1 MPLLEKGR
9 YTSIIRGLWITSL
22 TLLLLFTGLIY
33 AIKINLFGLFGEMPG
48 LRALENPKSELAS
61 EVFTADHVLI
71 GKYFS
76 QNRTLVEH
84 EQISPHVIHAL
95 LATEDVRFH
104 KHSGVDVRSLF
115 RVGYGVLTFNRHQGG
130 GSTLTQQVARNLF
143 ETREDE
149 NEGLL
154 GNVPGLKM
162 VIIKIKEWLTAIQ
175 LEHNYTK
182 EEIMTMYLNTVSFG
196 NNAYGIEVAAK
207 TYFNKSQKD
216 LDVEEAALLVG
227 VVNNPSWFNPKRNP
241 NNALK
246 RRNVVLRRMEKY
258 GYLQPSQ
265 LAQLMATPIRLN
277 FVVENHNVGMAP
289 YFRAYIRDFLLNWA
303 RSHNKNLY
311 TDGLKIYTTIDS
323 RMQQYAEEAVMANM
337 QDQQEKF
344 YQQWQG
350 RNPWMTGNG
359 KEINGYIHQVARR
372 SERYRSMKEA
382 IGDDD
387 QAIFREM
394 SKPVR
399 MRVFSWKGER
409 DTTMSP
415 LDSIQYYKR
424 FLHTGFMSMDP
435 QTGYVKAWV
444 GGINHKHFKYD
455 HVRQGKRQPG
465 STFKALV
472 YATAIDNGFTPCTQ
486 VSNTPV
492 TFVTN
497 RGKEYTP
504 QNFDNHYDGQDMTL
518 RQAMG
523 RSINTVAAYLMK
535 EMGADRIASMA
546 RRMGV
551 TSQLDEVPSLCLG
564 TSSVSV
570 YEMLGVYSTF
580 VNGGTYT
587 EPIYITRIED
597 RSGNVLQE
605 FAPKTY
611 EAISEETAYLMLH
624 MLKGA
629 LEEEGGTAR
638 KLYSYPW
645 SRGNDIGAKTGTTQ
659 NYADGWFIGVTH
671 NLVSGLWVGGDEP
684 SIHFRNSTY
693 GQGGRVALPAWAMY
707 MDKVYADTTLG
718 ITKGLFKRPE
728 NLSVSLDCDVYRLPI
743 DSTQTSRLSAGIIK

>member
-1 MPLLEKGR
+1 
-9 YTSIIRGLWITSL
+9 
-22 TLLLLFTGLIY
+22 
-33 AIKINLFGLFGEMPG
+33 
-48 LRALENPKSELAS
+48 
-61 EVFTADHVLI
+61 
-71 GKYFS
+71 
-76 QNRTLVEH
+76 
-84 EQISPHVIHAL
+84 
-95 LATEDVRFH
+95 
-104 KHSGVDVRSLF
+104 
-115 RVGYGVLTFNRHQGG
+115 
-130 GSTLTQQVARNLF
+130 
-143 ETREDE
+143 
-149 NEGLL
+149 
-154 GNVPGLKM
+154 
-162 VIIKIKEWLTAIQ
+162 
-175 LEHNYTK
+175 
-182 EEIMTMYLNTVSFG
+182 
-196 NNAYGIEVAAK
+196 
-207 TYFNKSQKD
+207 
-216 LDVEEAALLVG
+216 
-227 VVNNPSWFNPKRNP
+227 
-241 NNALK
+241 
-246 RRNVVLRRMEKY
+246 
-258 GYLQPSQ
+258 
-265 LAQLMATPIRLN
+265 
-277 FVVENHNVGMAP
+277 
-289 YFRAYIRDFLLNWA
+289 
-303 RSHNKNLY
+303 
-311 TDGLKIYTTIDS
+311 
-323 RMQQYAEEAVMANM
+323 
-337 QDQQEKF
+337 
-344 YQQWQG
+344 
-350 RNPWMTGNG
+350 
-359 KEINGYIHQVARR
+359 
-372 SERYRSMKEA
+372 
-382 IGDDD
+382 
-387 QAIFREM
+387 
-394 SKPVR
+394 
-399 MRVFSWKGER
+399 
-409 DTTMSP
+409 
-415 LDSIQYYKR
+415 
-424 FLHTGFMSMDP
+424 
-435 QTGYVKAWV
+435 
-444 GGINHKHFKYD
+444 
-455 HVRQGKRQPG
+455 VRQGKRQPG

-472 YATAIDNGFTPCTQ
+472 YATAIDNGFTPCTV

-638 KLYSYPW
+638 KLYAYPW

-693 GQGGRVALPAWAMY
+693 GQGGRVALPAWATY

-718 ITKGLFKRPE
+718 ITKGLFKKPE
-728 NLSVSLDCDVYRLPI
+728 NLSVSLDCDLYRLPI